1 MSDVV
6 TALEEW
12 LEGDEGVV
20 KFGLKLKQEWVDVAA
35 LGFIAGYG
43 AASKREWVDL
53 TDEEIHDIVYAQM
66 GDQHPAVGFRVAH
79 CIEAKLKEKN
89 HDSV

>member
-35 LGFIAGYG
+35 LGFIAGYE
-43 AASKREWVDL
+43 AASKHE
-53 TDEEIHDIVYAQM
+53 
-66 GDQHPAVGFRVAH
+66 
-79 CIEAKLKEKN
+79 KENKN
-89 HDSV
+89 ESKPRK

>member
-35 LGFIAGYG
+35 LGFIAGYQ
-43 AASKREWVDL
+43 AASKHEG
-53 TDEEIHDIVYAQM
+53 EEQ
-66 GDQHPAVGFRVAH
+66 
-79 CIEAKLKEKN
+79 C
-89 HDSV
+89 